1 MYAQVIEGGTTPAQR
16 GDMNRLVTDELIPAL
31 QDEPGFAGALNLAD
45 ADNGDGLMVI
55 LWTSEEQARRP
66 LPEYGPAYLKAL
78 AGIMAISTG
87 TMRPLSIWQVNAQA

>member
-1 MYAQVIEGGTTPAQR
+1 MYAQVIEGGTTPVQR

-45 ADNGDGLMVI
+45 AGSGDGLMVI
-55 LWTSEEQARRP
+55 LWTTEEQARRP
-66 LPEYGPAYLKAL
+66 LPDYGSSYLKAL

-87 TMRPLSIWQVNAQA
+87 TRRPLSIWEVNARA